1 MAPQPSLS
9 CLLGLCALLLV
20 PLVLVEGKEYV
31 ITLDSSNFDEVVPN
45 EEFIVVEFY
54 APWCGHCKNLAPEY
68 EKAAKALAE
77 AGSTVKLA
85 KVDADESKN
94 KGLAKKYDVK
104 GFPTLKIFRKGS
116 DTPQDY
122 NGPRDADGIVSYLN
136 KQSGPATSE
145 AKSAEHIKDLAASE
159 SVVVVGVF
167 KDLES
172 EEFKAFSSVANLFRS
187 DYVFVHTTDA
197 ALLPETGGPLAAPA
211 VRVLKQFDEGF
222 ADTTAVEVEALKAFV
237 EKHSVPLVIE
247 FSQDPKDRTFLT
259 KVFESNKPKALLF
272 FSYKADNAADFRA
285 EYTSAAKAHSDAIHF
300 VIGEAAVN
308 DHALKYFG
316 LTAADT
322 PAIIVHDPESDG
334 KFVKSLIQPAD
345 IAPFIA
351 KFKAGEA
358 ERVVKSESIPA
369 DNSGPVKVLVANAM
383 QEMVF
388 DSGKNVLIEFYAPWC
403 GHCKKL
409 EPIFVE
415 VGQALSTDPDVI
427 VAKMDATANDV
438 PQATFSVK
446 GFPTIYLYTADGKV
460 VSYSGDRSK
469 ASLVEFVQKNKTAAK
484 GEKSAEEKA
493 EEAELAASGKAEEGE
508 GAAADAKDEL

>member
-20 PLVLVEGKEYV
+20 PLALVEGKEYV

-45 EEFIVVEFY
+45 EEFI
-54 APWCGHCKNLAPEY
+54 Y
-68 EKAAKALAE
+68 EKAAKALAD
-77 AGSTVKLA
+77 AGSAVKLA
-85 KVDADESKN
+85 KVDADDSKN

-116 DTPQDY
+116 DAPQDY
-122 NGPRDADGIVSYLN
+122 NGPRDADGIVSYLK

-172 EEFKAFSSVANLFRS
+172 EEFKAFSSVASLFRS

-197 ALLPETGGPLAAPA
+197 ALLPETGGLLAAPA

-259 KVFESNKPKALLF
+259 KVFESSKPKALLF

-285 EYTSAAKAHSDAIHF
+285 EYSSAAKAHSDAIHF

-308 DHALKYFG
+308 DHALKVSFHKYFG

-345 IAPFIA
+345 IAAFIA

-358 ERVVKSESIPA
+358 ERVVKSEPIPA

-409 EPIFVE
+409 EPIYKE
-415 VGQALSTDPDVI
+415 VGQALASDPDVI

-446 GFPTIYLYTADGKV
+446 GFPTIYLYTSEGKV

-508 GAAADAKDEL
+508 GASADAKDEL